1 MVHSPGHVAA
11 SDEQA
16 KAEFWPHWREV
27 MRLVAAERGFT
38 VPTEES
44 FDRESGPGGALY
56 VGSPETVA
64 RKIATNLRALGATR
78 FDLKYGVPGM
88 THEQL
93 MTGIEL
99 YGRRVIPRVRELIA
113 TADDSARSVAT

>member
-11 SDEQA
+11 TDEQA
-16 KAEFWPHWREV
+16 KAEFWPRWREV
-27 MRLVAAERGFT
+27 ISLVAAERGFS

-44 FDRESGPGGALY
+44 FDAEAGPRGALY

-93 MTGIEL
+93 MTSIEL
-99 YGRRVIPRVRELIA
+99 YGRTVIPRVRELIGI
-113 TADDSARSVAT
+113 TGIE